1 VYNVRKTAGKSYW
14 LPKDENF
21 LDPELRDHSRMAYI
35 KCEKCD
41 WNIVCGECIAAEL
54 VVTATIEGRTPQLLK
69 GALID

>member
-1 VYNVRKTAGKSYW
+1 
-14 LPKDENF
+14 
-21 LDPELRDHSRMAYI
+21 MAYI